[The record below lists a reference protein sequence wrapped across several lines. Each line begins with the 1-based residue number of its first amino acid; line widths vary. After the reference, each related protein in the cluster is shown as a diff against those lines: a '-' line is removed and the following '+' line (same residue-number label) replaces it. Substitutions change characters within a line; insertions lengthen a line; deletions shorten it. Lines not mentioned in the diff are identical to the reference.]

1 MLETGAELAV
11 QALVVGFLL
20 RCTEK
25 PWGSLRWARFYPED
39 VGDRIPFWPPQGRLQ
54 RAGQG
59 AGIGCFSRELGKF
72 REGSGG
78 IMCPLGTFCPLQRNI
93 CVSQKR
99 RLPLLQQESELL

>member
-20 RCTEK
+20 RCTEN
-25 PWGSLRWARFYPED
+25 LRFYPED
-39 VGDRIPFWPPQGRLQ
+39 IGDRIPFWPPQGRLQ